1 MRTLLVEESNGVPLG
16 IRAKELAH
24 FVSSNQIVKT
34 FSREH
39 LNPTLISKCFGI
51 PCIKTELCHNYWT
64 LKERVWMVVGEA
76 FHAVVDSYDAC
87 TPQKVLQKKKKTNK
101 QTIFFILFIYLF
113 IITNFLEGK

>member
-1 MRTLLVEESNGVPLG
+1 
-16 IRAKELAH
+16 
-24 FVSSNQIVKT
+24 
-34 FSREH
+34 
-39 LNPTLISKCFGI
+39 
-51 PCIKTELCHNYWT
+51 
-64 LKERVWMVVGEA
+64 MVVGEA